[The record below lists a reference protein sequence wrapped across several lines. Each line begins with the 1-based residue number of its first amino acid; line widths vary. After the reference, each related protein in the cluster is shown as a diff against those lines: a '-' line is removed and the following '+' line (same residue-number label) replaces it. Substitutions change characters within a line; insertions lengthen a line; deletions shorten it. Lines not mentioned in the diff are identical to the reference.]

1 LYTRPLRGGQG
12 RPQDV
17 KGAIAV
23 SVDYR
28 NGAARW
34 TGVNANQQSEISI
47 IEIPFYVKLLSWKC
61 EKLMVPGFRKQL
73 NKGTKARSSQA
84 SRHAGRRRDHLPLPM
99 RSPVLESME
108 RRKADLLST
117 RGASTNRSRGTA
129 APTRRVSYAADESV
143 AVRPAMPRKSLPR
156 SNKRSLNVVKQQR
169 TGLTA
174 SWRLQGLWELGQQDA
189 AVQVISEEEQKKLAQ
204 LDLEM
209 RLPRVAGKIDSWLLI
224 IVLALLCIGLVMV
237 YSSSAFMAARTYG
250 DASYFFQ
257 KQLLSVILGIIVMLV
272 TMRVDYRQWRRFSLA
287 GMVII
292 LPLLVIV
299 LRFGHVAFGASRW
312 LTFGSFFSIQPSEIT
327 KLILALYIA
336 DWLARKGKQVGTFLY
351 GLAPFVIL
359 VGVVL
364 GLVLLENDM
373 GTAIIIAGFATAMFF
388 TAGANIVQFLLAMA
402 CGGLIFLQEAFS
414 KGYRYLRLIGF
425 IDPFKNVTGINLQ
438 LYQSL
443 LALGSGGWLGL
454 GLGASRQKTGYLPLP
469 FTDSILAI
477 LGEELGF
484 IGCALVVLLF
494 LLLAFRG
501 FRLAR
506 RTQDIYG
513 ALLATGITTWLVLQA
528 MINVGASS
536 DSIPYTG
543 VPLPFISYGGSSL
556 VISLAAVGVLL
567 NISRY
572 IQEPESPALARR
584 SITVNMG
591 KKI

>member
-1 LYTRPLRGGQG
+1 M
-12 RPQDV
+12 
-17 KGAIAV
+17 A
-23 SVDYR
+23 
-28 NGAARW
+28 
-34 TGVNANQQSEISI
+34 
-47 IEIPFYVKLLSWKC
+47 
-61 EKLMVPGFRKQL
+61 
-73 NKGTKARSSQA
+73 
-84 SRHAGRRRDHLPLPM
+84 
-99 RSPVLESME
+99 
-108 RRKADLLST
+108 
-117 RGASTNRSRGTA
+117 
-129 APTRRVSYAADESV
+129 
-143 AVRPAMPRKSLPR
+143 RPARPRKNLPR
-156 SNKRSLNVVKQQR
+156 SSKRSVNIARQSR
-169 TGLTA
+169 SGITA
-174 SWRLQGLWELGQQDA
+174 GWRLQGLWEPDQQDA
-189 AVQVISEEEQKKLAQ
+189 STQVISEEEQKKLAELE
-204 LDLEM
+204 LDM

-224 IVLALLCIGLVMV
+224 IVLALLCTGLVMV
-237 YSSSAFMAARTYG
+237 YSASSFMAARAYG

-257 KQLLSVILGIIVMLV
+257 KQLLMVILGIIAMLV
-272 TMRVDYRQWRRFSLA
+272 TMRIDYRQWRRFSLA
-287 GMVII
+287 GMVVI
-292 LPLLVIV
+292 LPLLIIV
-299 LRFGHVAFGASRW
+299 LAFGHTVYGASRW
-312 LTFGSFFSIQPSEIT
+312 LTFGSFLSIQPSEIA

-336 DWLARKGKQVGTFLY
+336 DWLARKGNQVGTFLY

-402 CGGLIFLQEAFS
+402 CGGFIFIVEAFS

-425 IDPFKNVTGINLQ
+425 LDPFKHVSDINLQ

-443 LALGSGGWLGL
+443 LALGSGGWFGL

-469 FTDSILAI
+469 FTDSIVAI

-484 IGCALVVLLF
+484 IGCTLVVVLF
-494 LLLAFRG
+494 LFLAFRG

-528 MINVGASS
+528 MINVGATTG
-536 DSIPYTG
+536 SIPYTG

-584 SITVNMG
+584 SATVDLR